1 MKIFTNIRYLI
12 SRVFLAVGIVTTLFA
27 VLPYESL
34 AAHNLYR
41 NLAIISWV
49 MFVVLTICGSV
60 AKRQY
65 IKKGGYAS
73 DTNPKA
79 GKTVVNYVMLL
90 LFVLFVLLPFYVMFV
105 TSIKTPAEAG
115 GVEFTWWPQ
124 NGVTF
129 EAYKQIATDKL
140 FNAITVLEAFLNTLK
155 ISILP
160 TIITVL
166 VSSLSAYAFAKLE
179 FKGKGLLFGTLLL
192 TMMVPGC
199 ITLTSSYL
207 LYDAIGWTRTYL
219 PLVIPQL
226 FGGASIVFFLR
237 QYFSGIP
244 DDLLGSAKIDGLGKM
259 GIFAQIILPISVP
272 AFVAQLILTFVSAY
286 NNYMGPLLYLY
297 DPEDY
302 TLQLVLSVFRGS
314 NMTEPMNPAL
324 VSAACIFSIAPLLLA
339 YFLLSKVILSGI
351 SMSSGLKG

>member
-1 MKIFTNIRYLI
+1 MKLFTNIRYLL
-12 SRVFLAVGIVTTLFA
+12 SRIFLAVGIITLLFA

-34 AAHNLYR
+34 DAHNTYTILSIVSW
-41 NLAIISWV
+41 AMFII
-49 MFVVLTICGSV
+49 LTFCGRLVNRS
-60 AKRQY
+60 Y
-65 IKKGGYAS
+65 IKKGGFAS
-73 DTNPKA
+73 DTNPKT
-79 GKTVVNYVMLL
+79 GKTIVNYAMLL
-90 LFVLFVLLPFYVMFV
+90 LFVLFVLLPFYVMFI

-124 NGVTF
+124 NGITF
-129 EAYKQIATDKL
+129 EAYELIITDRL
-140 FNAITVLEAFLNTLK
+140 FNAVTVFEAFLNTLK

-160 TIITVL
+160 TIVTVL
-166 VSSLSAYAFAKLE
+166 VSALSAYAFAKLE
-179 FKGKGLLFGTLLL
+179 FKGKNLLFGILLL

-199 ITLTSSYL
+199 ITMTSSYL
-207 LYDAIGWTRTYL
+207 LYDSIGWTRTYL
-219 PLVIPQL
+219 PLVVPTL

-237 QYFSGIP
+237 QYFAGIP

-259 GIFAQIILPISVP
+259 GIFVYIILPISVP
-272 AFVAQLILTFVSAY
+272 AFVAQLILTFVNAY

-297 DPEDY
+297 DPEDF
-302 TLQLVLSVFRGS
+302 TLQLVLSVFNGS

-339 YFLLSKVILSGI
+339 YFLLNKVILSGI